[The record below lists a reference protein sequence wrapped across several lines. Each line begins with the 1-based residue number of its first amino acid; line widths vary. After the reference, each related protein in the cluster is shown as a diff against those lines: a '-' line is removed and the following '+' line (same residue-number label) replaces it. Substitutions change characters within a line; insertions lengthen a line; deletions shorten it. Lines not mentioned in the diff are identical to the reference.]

1 MRSNDTTASLRND
14 PDSFC
19 QRKDEIFFIKNVD
32 NSNYRVTEVR
42 FEIRYQNC
50 VESIILND
58 IQERETIKYY
68 IDDEILTIEITQQ
81 QPALS
86 AGAFREANP
95 RLEMERED
103 RIKSPASEEGL
114 ELQNIEK
121 CTNSAG
127 GKTQTEKVKQ
137 KVFIFSFIV

>member
-1 MRSNDTTASLRND
+1 MNA

-32 NSNYRVTEVR
+32 NSNYRVTEVS
-42 FEIRYQNC
+42 FQNC
-50 VESIILND
+50 VIWRGFILSD
-58 IQERETIKYY
+58 IQERETIRYY

-81 QPALS
+81 QPVFS
-86 AGAFREANP
+86 GGQSREANP
-95 RLEMERED
+95 RLEREG

-114 ELQNIEK
+114 ELQTIEK

>member
-1 MRSNDTTASLRND
+1 MS
-14 PDSFC
+14 
-19 QRKDEIFFIKNVD
+19 
-32 NSNYRVTEVR
+32 
-42 FEIRYQNC
+42 
-50 VESIILND
+50 D
-58 IQERETIKYY
+58 IQERETIRYY

-81 QPALS
+81 QPVFS
-86 AGAFREANP
+86 GGQSREANP
-95 RLEMERED
+95 RLEREG

-114 ELQNIEK
+114 ELKTIEK

>member
-1 MRSNDTTASLRND
+1 M
-14 PDSFC
+14 
-19 QRKDEIFFIKNVD
+19 
-32 NSNYRVTEVR
+32 
-42 FEIRYQNC
+42 
-50 VESIILND
+50 ND